1 MEVLKVIKVK
11 NKNINDYDFKNNDI
25 DEDVIDEIKYKGFWY
40 KNRKLINLKNLKET
54 LDNCQN
60 LLLLPLTNGK
70 VSKSNS
76 NGDYYENID
85 LYVNE
90 YENTYLSNVF
100 MLFGDLELKE
110 YIYIQILLTIN

>member
-70 VSKSNS
+70 VP
-76 NGDYYENID
+76 
-85 LYVNE
+85 
-90 YENTYLSNVF
+90 NT
-100 MLFGDLELKE
+100 FGIK
-110 YIYIQILLTIN
+110 